1 MKINLA
7 LLASSLIFSFS
18 GLHAQPLQPTD
29 LGSASPSQNIGLAAK
44 TVFVAKTG
52 DRKGDSAAAIT
63 AMHEKMG
70 AQGWTVIDVDV
81 YIENGDQ
88 WGFFITYI
96 QQEQDWVATE

>member
-1 MKINLA
+1 MKKVIVI
-7 LLASSLIFSFS
+7 LASSLVLSLS

-29 LGSASPSQNIGLAAK
+29 LGSASPTQNIGLAAK
-44 TVFVAKTG
+44 TVFVPKTG

-70 AQGWTVIDVDV
+70 AQGWTVIDVEV

-96 QQEQDWVATE
+96 QHEQDWIATE